1 MDEKR
6 NRLSLQITRP
16 PLTDATRRIING
28 ATIRAEPEERT
39 VEDDYQEILSDPMS
53 IVTTPLSTKGHVEI
67 NCMSPGTNSQG
78 GSNRNSTL
86 SAHSLLSNKG
96 KRKTHVGPWQLGR
109 TLGRGSTGRVRLAK
123 HALTGQTAAIK
134 IVSKKSAAMAQSES
148 IAAMDKNIG
157 HFSCATA
164 RPMPSGIE
172 REVVIMKLIEH
183 PNVISLYD
191 VWENRGELYL
201 VLEYVEGGELFDY
214 VSNHGPLA
222 EEEAVRIFRQIIAG
236 LGHCHRFHICHRDLK
251 PENILLDSWRNVK
264 LADFGM
270 AALQPAGHWLN
281 TSCGSPHYAAPEI
294 IYGRKYRGDKADIW
308 SCGIILYALLTG
320 YLPFDGGD
328 LPTTLRLVKKAE
340 FMIPREL
347 SYEATDLIERI
358 LQKKPEDRINMEQIF
373 MHPLLKKYEKFH
385 QARSNHF
392 LGPAPPISVRDCGPP
407 VLARQ
412 DIDADLLRNLQTLWH
427 DVKPD
432 ALIQRLLETEPT
444 QERMFYNALVK
455 FRNEQLENYQGQPL
469 EYSASDYHHISRG
482 PARIANKRT
491 GSRKRNQVPTR
502 DKIHSPLREPKY
514 CATVESYDPFR
525 SPKNRITDREAQF
538 AKVTI
543 HRRIPEEVQKEAAEE
558 VVQVPTSVPDS
569 ELGFEDC
576 LPSSPFAVVRNKKTK
591 LNSVKSFQSKASCGS
606 SRRPLNGTPTPRSA
620 SYKRN
625 VCFRHGR
632 YRSQGSMSAKG
643 SISHVDVPDVP
654 DVPTMKDDKSDSSFE
669 YEDDGDPF
677 SDRHGSPM
685 LPAQP
690 TVVRGTGITVKHC
703 SQVRKVRESDFI
715 WKDEARKVSHEL
727 GQICEEAFNGGSVST
742 GCTSSTSTDSETPA
756 TSVSM
761 ASPED
766 SYRRIP
772 VRPKRKSGP
781 SIPGASSRSY
791 TAAELAET
799 RRKLIAHS
807 TQDGSQDIPAYLT
820 AVISHLDRLIEQD
833 RLRHP
838 PKRSASDENTRAS
851 QPDPFLKTSHEPS
864 SLPMISEEANNSSK
878 PNIIEHENITFPSTS
893 MSGSRPTSSVTS
905 GRRTIRMV
913 PQSSV
918 PSIDNSK
925 SLDVRK
931 RYRNRE
937 TTPGDTQPLIE
948 DYEALPDIESATSTR
963 YTSAS
968 SRTARNPPELAP
980 IAEIPP
986 KSPRRS
992 GPRGPETK
1000 KWSWFR
1006 NRSQTSTETARLQS
1020 DMKPRQPS
1028 PATLVIQEVNQPAQ
1042 PTPAE
1047 VEGALKAQ
1055 EQTLTKQKGGFLR
1068 KLMKRKQSK
1077 TVDSS
1082 TTETLPVEA
1091 GETADNN
1098 PLLTQLSGGD
1108 TSFETDNNQ
1117 QPLPRRPRPARSQ
1130 NWFAR
1135 VFQFKPATRV
1145 IALNTSKIKGRKEVY
1160 KILREW
1166 EWKQYG
1172 LVDVCMDKSN
1182 NVIHGR
1188 VDEVNLLRLRPV
1200 KFSAEFYTVLEH
1212 GRQANLSLVRFR
1224 QERGAASSF
1233 QKVVDTLHLV
1243 MKQRGILV
1251 EDPSRAKK
1259 MTQILDA
1266 FPDKT

>member
-1 MDEKR
+1 MDEKDP
-6 NRLSLQITRP
+6 RP
-16 PLTDATRRIING
+16 SPPIIRAPLTDATRRINNG
-28 ATIRAEPEERT
+28 ATIRSEPEERT
-39 VEDDYQEILSDPMS
+39 TEEVRAEILSDPMS
-53 IVTTPLSTKGHVEI
+53 IVTSPLSTKGHVEI
-67 NCMSPGTNSQG
+67 NCMSPEAKSQVN
-78 GSNRNSTL
+78 SNRNSTL

-134 IVSKKSAAMAQSES
+134 IVSKKSAAIAQSES

-157 HFSCATA
+157 HYSGGTA

-214 VSNHGPLA
+214 VSNHGPLP

-251 PENILLDSWRNVK
+251 PENILLDAWHNVK

-294 IYGRKYRGDKADIW
+294 IYGRRYRGDKADIW

-358 LQKKPEDRINMEQIF
+358 LRKKPEDRVNMEQIF

-385 QARSNHF
+385 QARSNHY
-392 LGPAPPISVRDCGPP
+392 LGPAPPIYVHDCGPP

-412 DIDADLLRNLQTLWH
+412 DIDLDLLRNLQTLWH

-432 ALIQRLLETEPT
+432 ALIQRLLENEPT

-482 PARIANKRT
+482 PARIGNKRT

-502 DKIHSPLREPKY
+502 DKTNSPAREPKS

-525 SPKNRITDREAQF
+525 SPKNRISDKEPQF
-538 AKVTI
+538 ARVTI
-543 HRRIPEEVQKEAAEE
+543 HRRIPEEIHKEHSAE
-558 VVQVPTSVPDS
+558 VVQVPNSVPDS
-569 ELGFEDC
+569 DPGYEDC
-576 LPSSPFAVVRNKKTK
+576 PPSSPFAVVRNKKSK
-591 LNSVKSFQSKASCGS
+591 VNSMKSFQSKASYSS
-606 SRRPLNGTPTPRSA
+606 SRRPLNATPTPRSA

-632 YRSQGSMSAKG
+632 YRSQGSMSAKA
-643 SISHVDVPDVP
+643 SNTQVN
-654 DVPTMKDDKSDSSFE
+654 VPTMKKDGSDSSFE

-677 SDRHGSPM
+677 SDRFGSPV

-690 TVVRGTGITVKHC
+690 TVVRGSGITVKNC
-703 SQVRKVRESDFI
+703 SQMRKVRESDFI

-727 GQICEEAFNGGSVST
+727 GQICEEAFNGSSVST
-742 GCTSSTSTDSETPA
+742 GCTTSTCTDPETPA

-766 SYRRIP
+766 SYRQISTAKS
-772 VRPKRKSGP
+772 KRRSG
-781 SIPGASSRSY
+781 SSTPGASPRSY
-791 TAAELAET
+791 TVAELAET
-799 RRKLIAHS
+799 RRRLIQHS
-807 TQDGSQDIPAYLT
+807 THDGAEDVPAYLT

-833 RLRHP
+833 KLRQS
-838 PKRSASDENTRAS
+838 PKRTGSGQNPRVS
-851 QPDPFLKTSHEPS
+851 QADQLPKPPRESSFLPI
-864 SLPMISEEANNSSK
+864 ISEEANAHTGHPANTNEIQQDLPVSLRSG
-878 PNIIEHENITFPSTS
+878 P
-893 MSGSRPTSSVTS
+893 GSRPTSIVNA

-913 PQSSV
+913 PQSST
-918 PSIDNSK
+918 PSMDNSNP
-925 SLDVRK
+925 LDVRK
-931 RYRNRE
+931 RHRNRE
-937 TTPGDTQPLIE
+937 TNLADSQPLVE
-948 DYEALPDIESATSTR
+948 DYEALPEIESTTGTR
-963 YTSAS
+963 YASAS
-968 SRTARNPPELAP
+968 SRASRNPCELAP

-992 GPRGPETK
+992 ARGPEPK

-1006 NRSQTSTETARLQS
+1006 NRSHTSTETAKMQNEDKPLQS
-1020 DMKPRQPS
+1020 N
-1028 PATLVIQEVNQPAQ
+1028 AAAVVIQEVNEPAQ
-1042 PTPAE
+1042 PSPTEVSTPP
-1047 VEGALKAQ
+1047 KTQ
-1055 EQTLTKQKGGFLR
+1055 PQSPPKQKRGFLS
-1068 KLMKRKQSK
+1068 KLMKRKPSN
-1077 TVDSS
+1077 TP
-1082 TTETLPVEA
+1082 ETQPTDDPAE
-1091 GETADNN
+1091 NN
-1098 PLLTQLSGGD
+1098 PLLRQLSSNETPLD
-1108 TSFETDNNQ
+1108 TESAQ
-1117 QPLPRRPRPARSQ
+1117 KPLPRKPRAPRSQ

-1135 VFQFKPATRV
+1135 VFHFKPATRV

-1172 LVDVCMDKSN
+1172 LEEVSMDKSN
-1182 NVIHGR
+1182 NIILGR
-1188 VDEVNLLRLRPV
+1188 VGEVNLLRLRPV
-1200 KFSAEFYTVLEH
+1200 KFSAEFYTILEH
-1212 GRQANLSLVRFR
+1212 GQQANLSLVRFR

-1251 EDPSRAKK
+1251 EDAFRAKK
-1259 MTQILDA
+1259 MTRILDA
-1266 FPDKT
+1266 FPDS